1 MIDRLAKIQLSIFA
15 VITVITLS
23 VMAIFYLR
31 LPATFGIGTYG
42 VSADFVAGGGL
53 YKNANVTYRGV
64 AVGRVESVGLNP
76 NGVTA
81 HMRLNSG
88 TAIPSNVTATVR
100 SVSAIGEQYIDLVPP
115 ENPSSTKLRNGFRIQ
130 RQNTRIGQDVADL
143 LRQAETLLGSL
154 GDTRLR
160 ELLHEAFIATN
171 GAGPELARLIESAR
185 LLVDEANANYPQVS
199 QLIDQAG
206 PFLQAQIR
214 AGGDIKSLADGL
226 ARFTWQLRAADP
238 RLRDTLADAPDAI
251 DEANTAFSGIR
262 PSFPALAA
270 SLANL
275 GRVGVIYHKSIEQL
289 LVVFPAL
296 FAAIITSAGGVP
308 QDEGAKLDFK
318 IDLHDPPPCMTGF
331 LPPPL
336 VRSPADESVR
346 EIPRDMYC
354 KTAQNDPSTV
364 RGARNYP
371 CQEFPGK
378 RAPTVQLCRDP
389 RGYVPVGTNPW
400 RGPPIPYG
408 TEVTDGR
415 NILPPN
421 KFPYIPPGADPDP
434 GVPIVG
440 PGRRHWYLRARDDG
454 RIQRRE
460 LGGSHARSEAAV
472 VAADTGVAGGQQST
486 TRRARRKASRPAGP
500 AEGESSR
507 PAQGAA
513 TVRAA
518 ARTESKPAKAAK
530 PALRPVK
537 PPPRRPAHRV
547 LVGWLSLA
555 AGLLAIAALAWGVT
569 ALVMQNRDADARQAR
584 NQRFVDAATQT
595 VVNMFSYT
603 PDTIDESVNRFVNG
617 TSGPLRGMLNAN
629 NNVDNLKG
637 LFRATNA
644 TSEAVVNG
652 AALEGIDEISDN
664 ASVLVSVRVT
674 VADIDGVNKPSMPY
688 RLRVIVHE
696 DENGRMTGY
705 DLKYPDGGN

>member
-440 PGRRHWYLRARDDG
+440 PPPPG
-454 RIQRRE
+454 Q
-460 LGGSHARSEAAV
+460 
-472 VAADTGVAGGQQST
+472 VAGPGPAPHQPGQPAPPPNDNGPPPPFTSWMPPGYPPEPPQVPYPAT
-486 TRRARRKASRPAGP
+486 IPPPPPPEGTGPPPGPAPGPQPQASGPAYTIYDQLSGAFADPAG
-500 AEGESSR
+500 
-507 PAQGAA
+507 
-513 TVRAA
+513 
-518 ARTESKPAKAAK
+518 
-530 PALRPVK
+530 
-537 PPPRRPAHRV
+537 
-547 LVGWLSLA
+547 
-555 AGLLAIAALAWGVT
+555 
-569 ALVMQNRDADARQAR
+569 
-584 NQRFVDAATQT
+584 
-595 VVNMFSYT
+595 
-603 PDTIDESVNRFVNG
+603 G
-617 TSGPLRGMLNAN
+617 T
-629 NNVDNLKG
+629 
-637 LFRATNA
+637 
-644 TSEAVVNG
+644 
-652 AALEGIDEISDN
+652 GIF
-664 ASVLVSVRVT
+664 AP
-674 VADIDGVNKPSMPY
+674 G
-688 RLRVIVHE
+688 
-696 DENGRMTGY
+696 MTGASSAENWV
-705 DLKYPDGGN
+705 DLMRDPRQL

>member
-130 RQNTRIGQDVADL
+130 RRQNTRIGQDVADL

-440 PGRRHWYLRARDDG
+440 PPPPG
-454 RIQRRE
+454 Q
-460 LGGSHARSEAAV
+460 
-472 VAADTGVAGGQQST
+472 VAGPGPAPHQPAQPAPPPNDNGPPPPFTSWMPPGYPPEPPQVPYPAT
-486 TRRARRKASRPAGP
+486 IPPPPPPEGTGPPPGPAPGPQPQASGPAYTIYDQLSGAFADPAG
-500 AEGESSR
+500 
-507 PAQGAA
+507 
-513 TVRAA
+513 
-518 ARTESKPAKAAK
+518 
-530 PALRPVK
+530 
-537 PPPRRPAHRV
+537 
-547 LVGWLSLA
+547 
-555 AGLLAIAALAWGVT
+555 
-569 ALVMQNRDADARQAR
+569 
-584 NQRFVDAATQT
+584 
-595 VVNMFSYT
+595 
-603 PDTIDESVNRFVNG
+603 G
-617 TSGPLRGMLNAN
+617 T
-629 NNVDNLKG
+629 
-637 LFRATNA
+637 
-644 TSEAVVNG
+644 
-652 AALEGIDEISDN
+652 GIF
-664 ASVLVSVRVT
+664 AP
-674 VADIDGVNKPSMPY
+674 G
-688 RLRVIVHE
+688 
-696 DENGRMTGY
+696 MTGASSAENWV
-705 DLKYPDGGN
+705 DLMRDPRQL

>member
-115 ENPSSTKLRNGFRIQ
+115 EDPSSTKLRNGFRIQ

-440 PGRRHWYLRARDDG
+440 PPPPG
-454 RIQRRE
+454 Q
-460 LGGSHARSEAAV
+460 
-472 VAADTGVAGGQQST
+472 VAGPGPAPHQPAQPAPPPNDNGPPPPFTSWMPPGYPPEPPQVPYPAT
-486 TRRARRKASRPAGP
+486 IPPPPPPEGTGPPPGPAPGPQPQASGPAYTIYDQLSGAFADPAG
-500 AEGESSR
+500 
-507 PAQGAA
+507 
-513 TVRAA
+513 
-518 ARTESKPAKAAK
+518 
-530 PALRPVK
+530 
-537 PPPRRPAHRV
+537 
-547 LVGWLSLA
+547 
-555 AGLLAIAALAWGVT
+555 
-569 ALVMQNRDADARQAR
+569 
-584 NQRFVDAATQT
+584 
-595 VVNMFSYT
+595 
-603 PDTIDESVNRFVNG
+603 G
-617 TSGPLRGMLNAN
+617 T
-629 NNVDNLKG
+629 
-637 LFRATNA
+637 
-644 TSEAVVNG
+644 
-652 AALEGIDEISDN
+652 GIF
-664 ASVLVSVRVT
+664 AP
-674 VADIDGVNKPSMPY
+674 G
-688 RLRVIVHE
+688 
-696 DENGRMTGY
+696 MTGASSAENWV
-705 DLKYPDGGN
+705 DLMRDPRQL

>member
-408 TEVTDGR
+408 TEVADGR

-440 PGRRHWYLRARDDG
+440 PPPPG
-454 RIQRRE
+454 Q
-460 LGGSHARSEAAV
+460 
-472 VAADTGVAGGQQST
+472 VAGPGPAPHQPAQPAPPPNDNGPPPPFTSWMPPGYPPEPPQVPYPAT
-486 TRRARRKASRPAGP
+486 IPPPPPPEGTGPPPGPAPGPQPQASGPAYTIYDQLSGAFADPAG
-500 AEGESSR
+500 
-507 PAQGAA
+507 
-513 TVRAA
+513 
-518 ARTESKPAKAAK
+518 
-530 PALRPVK
+530 
-537 PPPRRPAHRV
+537 
-547 LVGWLSLA
+547 
-555 AGLLAIAALAWGVT
+555 
-569 ALVMQNRDADARQAR
+569 
-584 NQRFVDAATQT
+584 
-595 VVNMFSYT
+595 
-603 PDTIDESVNRFVNG
+603 G
-617 TSGPLRGMLNAN
+617 T
-629 NNVDNLKG
+629 
-637 LFRATNA
+637 
-644 TSEAVVNG
+644 
-652 AALEGIDEISDN
+652 GIF
-664 ASVLVSVRVT
+664 AP
-674 VADIDGVNKPSMPY
+674 G
-688 RLRVIVHE
+688 
-696 DENGRMTGY
+696 MTGASSAENWV
-705 DLKYPDGGN
+705 DLMRDPRQL

>member
-31 LPATFGIGTYG
+31 LPATFGVGTYG

-440 PGRRHWYLRARDDG
+440 PPPPG
-454 RIQRRE
+454 Q
-460 LGGSHARSEAAV
+460 
-472 VAADTGVAGGQQST
+472 VAGPGPAPHQPAQPAPPPNDNGPPPPFTSWMPPGYPPEPPQVPYPAT
-486 TRRARRKASRPAGP
+486 IPPPPPPEGTGPPPGPAPGPQPQASGPAYTIYDQLSGAFADPAG
-500 AEGESSR
+500 
-507 PAQGAA
+507 
-513 TVRAA
+513 
-518 ARTESKPAKAAK
+518 
-530 PALRPVK
+530 
-537 PPPRRPAHRV
+537 
-547 LVGWLSLA
+547 
-555 AGLLAIAALAWGVT
+555 
-569 ALVMQNRDADARQAR
+569 
-584 NQRFVDAATQT
+584 
-595 VVNMFSYT
+595 
-603 PDTIDESVNRFVNG
+603 G
-617 TSGPLRGMLNAN
+617 T
-629 NNVDNLKG
+629 
-637 LFRATNA
+637 
-644 TSEAVVNG
+644 
-652 AALEGIDEISDN
+652 GIF
-664 ASVLVSVRVT
+664 AP
-674 VADIDGVNKPSMPY
+674 G
-688 RLRVIVHE
+688 
-696 DENGRMTGY
+696 MTGASSAENWV
-705 DLKYPDGGN
+705 DLMRDPRQL

>member
-440 PGRRHWYLRARDDG
+440 PPPPG
-454 RIQRRE
+454 Q
-460 LGGSHARSEAAV
+460 
-472 VAADTGVAGGQQST
+472 VAGPGPAPHQPAQPAPPPNDNGPPPPST
-486 TRRARRKASRPAGP
+486 SWMPPGYPPEPPQVPYPATIPPPPPPEGTGPPPGPAPGPQPQASGPAYTIYDQLSGAFADPAG
-500 AEGESSR
+500 
-507 PAQGAA
+507 
-513 TVRAA
+513 
-518 ARTESKPAKAAK
+518 
-530 PALRPVK
+530 
-537 PPPRRPAHRV
+537 
-547 LVGWLSLA
+547 
-555 AGLLAIAALAWGVT
+555 
-569 ALVMQNRDADARQAR
+569 
-584 NQRFVDAATQT
+584 
-595 VVNMFSYT
+595 
-603 PDTIDESVNRFVNG
+603 G
-617 TSGPLRGMLNAN
+617 T
-629 NNVDNLKG
+629 
-637 LFRATNA
+637 
-644 TSEAVVNG
+644 
-652 AALEGIDEISDN
+652 GIF
-664 ASVLVSVRVT
+664 AP
-674 VADIDGVNKPSMPY
+674 G
-688 RLRVIVHE
+688 
-696 DENGRMTGY
+696 MTGASSAENWV
-705 DLKYPDGGN
+705 DLMRDPRQL

>member
-400 RGPPIPYG
+400 RGPRIPYG

-440 PGRRHWYLRARDDG
+440 PPPPG
-454 RIQRRE
+454 Q
-460 LGGSHARSEAAV
+460 
-472 VAADTGVAGGQQST
+472 VAGPGPAPHQPAQPAPPPNDNGPPPPFTSWMPPGYPPEPPQVPYPAT
-486 TRRARRKASRPAGP
+486 IPPPPPPEGTGPPPGPAPGPQPQASGPAYTIYDQLSGAFADPAG
-500 AEGESSR
+500 
-507 PAQGAA
+507 
-513 TVRAA
+513 
-518 ARTESKPAKAAK
+518 
-530 PALRPVK
+530 
-537 PPPRRPAHRV
+537 
-547 LVGWLSLA
+547 
-555 AGLLAIAALAWGVT
+555 
-569 ALVMQNRDADARQAR
+569 
-584 NQRFVDAATQT
+584 
-595 VVNMFSYT
+595 
-603 PDTIDESVNRFVNG
+603 G
-617 TSGPLRGMLNAN
+617 T
-629 NNVDNLKG
+629 
-637 LFRATNA
+637 
-644 TSEAVVNG
+644 
-652 AALEGIDEISDN
+652 GIF
-664 ASVLVSVRVT
+664 AP
-674 VADIDGVNKPSMPY
+674 G
-688 RLRVIVHE
+688 
-696 DENGRMTGY
+696 MTGASSAENWV
-705 DLKYPDGGN
+705 DLMRDPRQL

>member
-440 PGRRHWYLRARDDG
+440 PPPPC
-454 RIQRRE
+454 Q
-460 LGGSHARSEAAV
+460 
-472 VAADTGVAGGQQST
+472 VAGPGPAPHQPAQPAPPPNDNGPPPPFTSWMPPGYPPEPPQVPYPAT
-486 TRRARRKASRPAGP
+486 IPPPPPPEGTGPPPGPAPGPQPQASGPAYTIYDQLSGAFADPAG
-500 AEGESSR
+500 
-507 PAQGAA
+507 
-513 TVRAA
+513 
-518 ARTESKPAKAAK
+518 
-530 PALRPVK
+530 
-537 PPPRRPAHRV
+537 
-547 LVGWLSLA
+547 
-555 AGLLAIAALAWGVT
+555 
-569 ALVMQNRDADARQAR
+569 
-584 NQRFVDAATQT
+584 
-595 VVNMFSYT
+595 
-603 PDTIDESVNRFVNG
+603 G
-617 TSGPLRGMLNAN
+617 T
-629 NNVDNLKG
+629 
-637 LFRATNA
+637 
-644 TSEAVVNG
+644 
-652 AALEGIDEISDN
+652 GIF
-664 ASVLVSVRVT
+664 AP
-674 VADIDGVNKPSMPY
+674 G
-688 RLRVIVHE
+688 
-696 DENGRMTGY
+696 MTGASSAENWV
-705 DLKYPDGGN
+705 DLMRDPRQL

>member
-270 SLANL
+270 RLANL

-440 PGRRHWYLRARDDG
+440 PPPPG
-454 RIQRRE
+454 Q
-460 LGGSHARSEAAV
+460 
-472 VAADTGVAGGQQST
+472 VAGPGPAPHQPAQPAPPPNDNGPPPPFTSWMPPGYPPEPPQVPYPAT
-486 TRRARRKASRPAGP
+486 IPPPPPPEGTGPPPGPAPGPQPQASGPAYTIYDQLSGAFADPAG
-500 AEGESSR
+500 
-507 PAQGAA
+507 
-513 TVRAA
+513 
-518 ARTESKPAKAAK
+518 
-530 PALRPVK
+530 
-537 PPPRRPAHRV
+537 
-547 LVGWLSLA
+547 
-555 AGLLAIAALAWGVT
+555 
-569 ALVMQNRDADARQAR
+569 
-584 NQRFVDAATQT
+584 
-595 VVNMFSYT
+595 
-603 PDTIDESVNRFVNG
+603 G
-617 TSGPLRGMLNAN
+617 T
-629 NNVDNLKG
+629 
-637 LFRATNA
+637 
-644 TSEAVVNG
+644 
-652 AALEGIDEISDN
+652 GIF
-664 ASVLVSVRVT
+664 AP
-674 VADIDGVNKPSMPY
+674 G
-688 RLRVIVHE
+688 
-696 DENGRMTGY
+696 MTGASSAENWV
-705 DLKYPDGGN
+705 DLMRDPRQL

>member
-88 TAIPSNVTATVR
+88 TAIPSNVAATVR

-440 PGRRHWYLRARDDG
+440 PPPPG
-454 RIQRRE
+454 Q
-460 LGGSHARSEAAV
+460 
-472 VAADTGVAGGQQST
+472 VAGPGPAPHQPAQPAPPPNDNGPPPPFTSWMPPGYPPEPPQVPYPAT
-486 TRRARRKASRPAGP
+486 IPPPPPPEGTGPPPGPAPGPQPQASGPAYTIYDQLSGAFADPAG
-500 AEGESSR
+500 
-507 PAQGAA
+507 
-513 TVRAA
+513 
-518 ARTESKPAKAAK
+518 
-530 PALRPVK
+530 
-537 PPPRRPAHRV
+537 
-547 LVGWLSLA
+547 
-555 AGLLAIAALAWGVT
+555 
-569 ALVMQNRDADARQAR
+569 
-584 NQRFVDAATQT
+584 
-595 VVNMFSYT
+595 
-603 PDTIDESVNRFVNG
+603 G
-617 TSGPLRGMLNAN
+617 T
-629 NNVDNLKG
+629 
-637 LFRATNA
+637 
-644 TSEAVVNG
+644 
-652 AALEGIDEISDN
+652 GIF
-664 ASVLVSVRVT
+664 AP
-674 VADIDGVNKPSMPY
+674 G
-688 RLRVIVHE
+688 
-696 DENGRMTGY
+696 MTGASSAENWV
-705 DLKYPDGGN
+705 DLMRDPRQL

>member
-440 PGRRHWYLRARDDG
+440 PPPPG
-454 RIQRRE
+454 Q
-460 LGGSHARSEAAV
+460 
-472 VAADTGVAGGQQST
+472 VAGPGPAPHQPAQPAPPPNDNGPPPPFTSWMPPGYPPEPPQVPYPAT
-486 TRRARRKASRPAGP
+486 IPPPPPPEGTGPPPGPAPGPQPQANGPAYTIYDQLSGAFADPAG
-500 AEGESSR
+500 
-507 PAQGAA
+507 
-513 TVRAA
+513 
-518 ARTESKPAKAAK
+518 
-530 PALRPVK
+530 
-537 PPPRRPAHRV
+537 
-547 LVGWLSLA
+547 
-555 AGLLAIAALAWGVT
+555 
-569 ALVMQNRDADARQAR
+569 
-584 NQRFVDAATQT
+584 
-595 VVNMFSYT
+595 
-603 PDTIDESVNRFVNG
+603 G
-617 TSGPLRGMLNAN
+617 T
-629 NNVDNLKG
+629 
-637 LFRATNA
+637 
-644 TSEAVVNG
+644 
-652 AALEGIDEISDN
+652 GIF
-664 ASVLVSVRVT
+664 AP
-674 VADIDGVNKPSMPY
+674 G
-688 RLRVIVHE
+688 
-696 DENGRMTGY
+696 MTGASSAENWV
-705 DLKYPDGGN
+705 DLMRDPRQL

>member
-421 KFPYIPPGADPDP
+421 KFPYIPPDADPDP

-440 PGRRHWYLRARDDG
+440 PPPPG
-454 RIQRRE
+454 Q
-460 LGGSHARSEAAV
+460 
-472 VAADTGVAGGQQST
+472 VAGPGPAPHQPAQPAPPPNDNGPPPPFTSWMPPGYPPEPPQVPYPAT
-486 TRRARRKASRPAGP
+486 IPPPPPPEGTGPPPGPAPGPQPQASGPAYTIYDQLSGAFADPAG
-500 AEGESSR
+500 
-507 PAQGAA
+507 
-513 TVRAA
+513 
-518 ARTESKPAKAAK
+518 
-530 PALRPVK
+530 
-537 PPPRRPAHRV
+537 
-547 LVGWLSLA
+547 
-555 AGLLAIAALAWGVT
+555 
-569 ALVMQNRDADARQAR
+569 
-584 NQRFVDAATQT
+584 
-595 VVNMFSYT
+595 
-603 PDTIDESVNRFVNG
+603 G
-617 TSGPLRGMLNAN
+617 T
-629 NNVDNLKG
+629 
-637 LFRATNA
+637 
-644 TSEAVVNG
+644 
-652 AALEGIDEISDN
+652 GIF
-664 ASVLVSVRVT
+664 AP
-674 VADIDGVNKPSMPY
+674 G
-688 RLRVIVHE
+688 
-696 DENGRMTGY
+696 MTGASSAENWV
-705 DLKYPDGGN
+705 DLMRDPRQL

>member
-81 HMRLNSG
+81 HMRLNTG

-440 PGRRHWYLRARDDG
+440 PPPPG
-454 RIQRRE
+454 Q
-460 LGGSHARSEAAV
+460 
-472 VAADTGVAGGQQST
+472 VAGPGPAPHQPAQPAPPPNDNGPPPPFTSWMPPGYPPEPPQVPYPAT
-486 TRRARRKASRPAGP
+486 IPPPPPPEGTGPPPGPAPGPQPQASGPAYTIYDQLSGAFADPAG
-500 AEGESSR
+500 
-507 PAQGAA
+507 
-513 TVRAA
+513 
-518 ARTESKPAKAAK
+518 
-530 PALRPVK
+530 
-537 PPPRRPAHRV
+537 
-547 LVGWLSLA
+547 
-555 AGLLAIAALAWGVT
+555 
-569 ALVMQNRDADARQAR
+569 
-584 NQRFVDAATQT
+584 
-595 VVNMFSYT
+595 
-603 PDTIDESVNRFVNG
+603 G
-617 TSGPLRGMLNAN
+617 T
-629 NNVDNLKG
+629 
-637 LFRATNA
+637 
-644 TSEAVVNG
+644 
-652 AALEGIDEISDN
+652 GIF
-664 ASVLVSVRVT
+664 AP
-674 VADIDGVNKPSMPY
+674 G
-688 RLRVIVHE
+688 
-696 DENGRMTGY
+696 MTGASSAENWV
-705 DLKYPDGGN
+705 DLMRDPRQL

>member
-171 GAGPELARLIESAR
+171 GAGPELARMIESAR

-440 PGRRHWYLRARDDG
+440 PPPPG
-454 RIQRRE
+454 Q
-460 LGGSHARSEAAV
+460 
-472 VAADTGVAGGQQST
+472 VAGPGPAPHQPAQPAPPPNDNGPPPPFTSWMPPGYPPEPPQVPYPAT
-486 TRRARRKASRPAGP
+486 IPPPPPPEGTGPPPGPAPGPQPQASGPAYTIYDQLSGAFADPAG
-500 AEGESSR
+500 
-507 PAQGAA
+507 
-513 TVRAA
+513 
-518 ARTESKPAKAAK
+518 
-530 PALRPVK
+530 
-537 PPPRRPAHRV
+537 
-547 LVGWLSLA
+547 
-555 AGLLAIAALAWGVT
+555 
-569 ALVMQNRDADARQAR
+569 
-584 NQRFVDAATQT
+584 
-595 VVNMFSYT
+595 
-603 PDTIDESVNRFVNG
+603 G
-617 TSGPLRGMLNAN
+617 T
-629 NNVDNLKG
+629 
-637 LFRATNA
+637 
-644 TSEAVVNG
+644 
-652 AALEGIDEISDN
+652 GIF
-664 ASVLVSVRVT
+664 AP
-674 VADIDGVNKPSMPY
+674 G
-688 RLRVIVHE
+688 
-696 DENGRMTGY
+696 MTGASSAENWV
-705 DLKYPDGGN
+705 DLMRDPRQL

>member
-389 RGYVPVGTNPW
+389 RGYVPVGTNPR

-440 PGRRHWYLRARDDG
+440 PPPPG
-454 RIQRRE
+454 Q
-460 LGGSHARSEAAV
+460 
-472 VAADTGVAGGQQST
+472 VAGPGPAPHQPAQPAPPPNDNGPPPPFTSWMPPGYPPEPPQVPYPAT
-486 TRRARRKASRPAGP
+486 IPPPPPPEGTGPPPGPAPGPQPQASGPAYTIYDQLSGAFADPAG
-500 AEGESSR
+500 
-507 PAQGAA
+507 
-513 TVRAA
+513 
-518 ARTESKPAKAAK
+518 
-530 PALRPVK
+530 
-537 PPPRRPAHRV
+537 
-547 LVGWLSLA
+547 
-555 AGLLAIAALAWGVT
+555 
-569 ALVMQNRDADARQAR
+569 
-584 NQRFVDAATQT
+584 
-595 VVNMFSYT
+595 
-603 PDTIDESVNRFVNG
+603 G
-617 TSGPLRGMLNAN
+617 T
-629 NNVDNLKG
+629 
-637 LFRATNA
+637 
-644 TSEAVVNG
+644 
-652 AALEGIDEISDN
+652 GIF
-664 ASVLVSVRVT
+664 AP
-674 VADIDGVNKPSMPY
+674 G
-688 RLRVIVHE
+688 
-696 DENGRMTGY
+696 MTGASSAENWV
-705 DLKYPDGGN
+705 DLMRDPRQL

>member
-389 RGYVPVGTNPW
+389 RGYVPVGTNRW

-440 PGRRHWYLRARDDG
+440 PPPPG
-454 RIQRRE
+454 Q
-460 LGGSHARSEAAV
+460 
-472 VAADTGVAGGQQST
+472 VAGPGPAPHQPAQPAPPPNDNGPPPPFTSWMPPGYPPEPPQVPYPAT
-486 TRRARRKASRPAGP
+486 IPPPPPPEGTGPPPGPAPGPQPQASGPAYTIYDQLSGAFADPAG
-500 AEGESSR
+500 
-507 PAQGAA
+507 
-513 TVRAA
+513 
-518 ARTESKPAKAAK
+518 
-530 PALRPVK
+530 
-537 PPPRRPAHRV
+537 
-547 LVGWLSLA
+547 
-555 AGLLAIAALAWGVT
+555 
-569 ALVMQNRDADARQAR
+569 
-584 NQRFVDAATQT
+584 
-595 VVNMFSYT
+595 
-603 PDTIDESVNRFVNG
+603 G
-617 TSGPLRGMLNAN
+617 T
-629 NNVDNLKG
+629 
-637 LFRATNA
+637 
-644 TSEAVVNG
+644 
-652 AALEGIDEISDN
+652 GIF
-664 ASVLVSVRVT
+664 AP
-674 VADIDGVNKPSMPY
+674 G
-688 RLRVIVHE
+688 
-696 DENGRMTGY
+696 MTGASSAENWV
-705 DLKYPDGGN
+705 DLMRDPRQL

>member
-415 NILPPN
+415 NILPPS

-440 PGRRHWYLRARDDG
+440 PPPPG
-454 RIQRRE
+454 Q
-460 LGGSHARSEAAV
+460 
-472 VAADTGVAGGQQST
+472 VAGPGPAPHQPAQPAPPPNDNGPPPPFTSWMPPGYPPEPPQVPYPAT
-486 TRRARRKASRPAGP
+486 IPPPPPPEGTGPPPGPAPGPQPQASGPAYTIYDQLSGAFADPAG
-500 AEGESSR
+500 
-507 PAQGAA
+507 
-513 TVRAA
+513 
-518 ARTESKPAKAAK
+518 
-530 PALRPVK
+530 
-537 PPPRRPAHRV
+537 
-547 LVGWLSLA
+547 
-555 AGLLAIAALAWGVT
+555 
-569 ALVMQNRDADARQAR
+569 
-584 NQRFVDAATQT
+584 
-595 VVNMFSYT
+595 
-603 PDTIDESVNRFVNG
+603 G
-617 TSGPLRGMLNAN
+617 T
-629 NNVDNLKG
+629 
-637 LFRATNA
+637 
-644 TSEAVVNG
+644 
-652 AALEGIDEISDN
+652 GIF
-664 ASVLVSVRVT
+664 AP
-674 VADIDGVNKPSMPY
+674 G
-688 RLRVIVHE
+688 
-696 DENGRMTGY
+696 MTGASSAENWV
-705 DLKYPDGGN
+705 DLMRDPRQL

>member
-214 AGGDIKSLADGL
+214 TGGDIKSLADGL

-440 PGRRHWYLRARDDG
+440 PPPPG
-454 RIQRRE
+454 Q
-460 LGGSHARSEAAV
+460 
-472 VAADTGVAGGQQST
+472 VAGPGPAPHQPAQPAPPPNDNGPPPPFTSWMPPGYPPEPPQVPYPAT
-486 TRRARRKASRPAGP
+486 IPPPPPPEGTGPPPGPAPGPQPQASGPAYTIYDQLSGAFADPAG
-500 AEGESSR
+500 
-507 PAQGAA
+507 
-513 TVRAA
+513 
-518 ARTESKPAKAAK
+518 
-530 PALRPVK
+530 
-537 PPPRRPAHRV
+537 
-547 LVGWLSLA
+547 
-555 AGLLAIAALAWGVT
+555 
-569 ALVMQNRDADARQAR
+569 
-584 NQRFVDAATQT
+584 
-595 VVNMFSYT
+595 
-603 PDTIDESVNRFVNG
+603 G
-617 TSGPLRGMLNAN
+617 T
-629 NNVDNLKG
+629 
-637 LFRATNA
+637 
-644 TSEAVVNG
+644 
-652 AALEGIDEISDN
+652 GIF
-664 ASVLVSVRVT
+664 AP
-674 VADIDGVNKPSMPY
+674 G
-688 RLRVIVHE
+688 
-696 DENGRMTGY
+696 MTGASSAENWV
-705 DLKYPDGGN
+705 DLMRDPRQL

>member
-238 RLRDTLADAPDAI
+238 RLRDTLAGAPDAI

-389 RGYVPVGTNPW
+389 RGYVPVGTSTW

-440 PGRRHWYLRARDDG
+440 PPPPG
-454 RIQRRE
+454 Q
-460 LGGSHARSEAAV
+460 
-472 VAADTGVAGGQQST
+472 VAGPGPAPHQPAQPAPPPNDNGPPPPFTSWMPPGYPPEPPQVPYPAT
-486 TRRARRKASRPAGP
+486 IPPPPPPEGTGPPPGPAPGPQPQASGPAYTIYDQLSGAFADPAG
-500 AEGESSR
+500 
-507 PAQGAA
+507 
-513 TVRAA
+513 
-518 ARTESKPAKAAK
+518 
-530 PALRPVK
+530 
-537 PPPRRPAHRV
+537 
-547 LVGWLSLA
+547 
-555 AGLLAIAALAWGVT
+555 
-569 ALVMQNRDADARQAR
+569 
-584 NQRFVDAATQT
+584 
-595 VVNMFSYT
+595 
-603 PDTIDESVNRFVNG
+603 G
-617 TSGPLRGMLNAN
+617 T
-629 NNVDNLKG
+629 
-637 LFRATNA
+637 
-644 TSEAVVNG
+644 
-652 AALEGIDEISDN
+652 GIF
-664 ASVLVSVRVT
+664 AP
-674 VADIDGVNKPSMPY
+674 G
-688 RLRVIVHE
+688 
-696 DENGRMTGY
+696 MTGASSAENWV
-705 DLKYPDGGN
+705 DLMRDPRQL

>member
-421 KFPYIPPGADPDP
+421 KFPYIPPGANPDP

-440 PGRRHWYLRARDDG
+440 PPPPG
-454 RIQRRE
+454 Q
-460 LGGSHARSEAAV
+460 
-472 VAADTGVAGGQQST
+472 VAGPGPAPHQPAQPAPPPNDNGPPPPFTSWMPPGYPPEPPQVPYPAT
-486 TRRARRKASRPAGP
+486 IPPPPPPEGTGPPPGPAPGPQPQASGPAYTIYDQLSGAFADPAG
-500 AEGESSR
+500 
-507 PAQGAA
+507 
-513 TVRAA
+513 
-518 ARTESKPAKAAK
+518 
-530 PALRPVK
+530 
-537 PPPRRPAHRV
+537 
-547 LVGWLSLA
+547 
-555 AGLLAIAALAWGVT
+555 
-569 ALVMQNRDADARQAR
+569 
-584 NQRFVDAATQT
+584 
-595 VVNMFSYT
+595 
-603 PDTIDESVNRFVNG
+603 G
-617 TSGPLRGMLNAN
+617 T
-629 NNVDNLKG
+629 
-637 LFRATNA
+637 
-644 TSEAVVNG
+644 
-652 AALEGIDEISDN
+652 GIF
-664 ASVLVSVRVT
+664 AP
-674 VADIDGVNKPSMPY
+674 G
-688 RLRVIVHE
+688 
-696 DENGRMTGY
+696 MTGASSAENWV
-705 DLKYPDGGN
+705 DLMRDPRQL

>member
-346 EIPRDMYC
+346 EIARDMYC

-440 PGRRHWYLRARDDG
+440 PPPPG
-454 RIQRRE
+454 Q
-460 LGGSHARSEAAV
+460 
-472 VAADTGVAGGQQST
+472 VAGPGPAPHQPAQPAPPPNDNGPPPPFTSWMPPGYPPEPPQVPYPAT
-486 TRRARRKASRPAGP
+486 IPPPPPPEGTGPPPGPAPGPQPQASGPAYTIYDQLSGAFADPAGGTGIFAP
-500 AEGESSR
+500 GMTDASSAENWVDLMR
-507 PAQGAA
+507 D
-513 TVRAA
+513 
-518 ARTESKPAKAAK
+518 
-530 PALRPVK
+530 
-537 PPPRRPAHRV
+537 PRQ
-547 LVGWLSLA
+547 L
-555 AGLLAIAALAWGVT
+555 
-569 ALVMQNRDADARQAR
+569 
-584 NQRFVDAATQT
+584 
-595 VVNMFSYT
+595 
-603 PDTIDESVNRFVNG
+603 
-617 TSGPLRGMLNAN
+617 
-629 NNVDNLKG
+629 
-637 LFRATNA
+637 
-644 TSEAVVNG
+644 
-652 AALEGIDEISDN
+652 
-664 ASVLVSVRVT
+664 
-674 VADIDGVNKPSMPY
+674 
-688 RLRVIVHE
+688 
-696 DENGRMTGY
+696 
-705 DLKYPDGGN
+705 

>member
-421 KFPYIPPGADPDP
+421 KFPYIPLGADPDP

-440 PGRRHWYLRARDDG
+440 PPPPG
-454 RIQRRE
+454 Q
-460 LGGSHARSEAAV
+460 
-472 VAADTGVAGGQQST
+472 VAGPGPAPHQPAQPAPPPNDNGPPPPFTSWMPPGYPPEPPQVPYPAT
-486 TRRARRKASRPAGP
+486 IPPPPPPEGTGPPPGPAPGPQPQASGPAYTIYDQLSGAFADPAG
-500 AEGESSR
+500 
-507 PAQGAA
+507 
-513 TVRAA
+513 
-518 ARTESKPAKAAK
+518 
-530 PALRPVK
+530 
-537 PPPRRPAHRV
+537 
-547 LVGWLSLA
+547 
-555 AGLLAIAALAWGVT
+555 
-569 ALVMQNRDADARQAR
+569 
-584 NQRFVDAATQT
+584 
-595 VVNMFSYT
+595 
-603 PDTIDESVNRFVNG
+603 G
-617 TSGPLRGMLNAN
+617 T
-629 NNVDNLKG
+629 
-637 LFRATNA
+637 
-644 TSEAVVNG
+644 
-652 AALEGIDEISDN
+652 GIF
-664 ASVLVSVRVT
+664 AP
-674 VADIDGVNKPSMPY
+674 G
-688 RLRVIVHE
+688 
-696 DENGRMTGY
+696 MTGASSAENWV
-705 DLKYPDGGN
+705 DLMRDPRQL

>member
-421 KFPYIPPGADPDP
+421 KFPYIAPGADPDP

-440 PGRRHWYLRARDDG
+440 PPPPG
-454 RIQRRE
+454 Q
-460 LGGSHARSEAAV
+460 
-472 VAADTGVAGGQQST
+472 VAGPGPAPHQPAQPAPPPNDNGPPPPFTSWMPPGYPPEPPQVPYPAT
-486 TRRARRKASRPAGP
+486 IPPPPPPEGTGPPPGPAPGPQPQASGPAYTIYDQLSGAFADPAG
-500 AEGESSR
+500 
-507 PAQGAA
+507 
-513 TVRAA
+513 
-518 ARTESKPAKAAK
+518 
-530 PALRPVK
+530 
-537 PPPRRPAHRV
+537 
-547 LVGWLSLA
+547 
-555 AGLLAIAALAWGVT
+555 
-569 ALVMQNRDADARQAR
+569 
-584 NQRFVDAATQT
+584 
-595 VVNMFSYT
+595 
-603 PDTIDESVNRFVNG
+603 G
-617 TSGPLRGMLNAN
+617 T
-629 NNVDNLKG
+629 
-637 LFRATNA
+637 
-644 TSEAVVNG
+644 
-652 AALEGIDEISDN
+652 GIF
-664 ASVLVSVRVT
+664 AP
-674 VADIDGVNKPSMPY
+674 G
-688 RLRVIVHE
+688 
-696 DENGRMTGY
+696 MTGASSAENWV
-705 DLKYPDGGN
+705 DLMRDPRQL

>member
-88 TAIPSNVTATVR
+88 TDIPSNVTATVR

-440 PGRRHWYLRARDDG
+440 PPPPG
-454 RIQRRE
+454 Q
-460 LGGSHARSEAAV
+460 
-472 VAADTGVAGGQQST
+472 VAGPGPAPHQPAQPAPPPNDNGPPPPFTSWMPPGYPPEPPQVPYPAT
-486 TRRARRKASRPAGP
+486 IPPPPPPEGTGPPPGPAPGPQPQASGPAYTIYDQLSGAFADPAG
-500 AEGESSR
+500 
-507 PAQGAA
+507 
-513 TVRAA
+513 
-518 ARTESKPAKAAK
+518 
-530 PALRPVK
+530 
-537 PPPRRPAHRV
+537 
-547 LVGWLSLA
+547 
-555 AGLLAIAALAWGVT
+555 
-569 ALVMQNRDADARQAR
+569 
-584 NQRFVDAATQT
+584 
-595 VVNMFSYT
+595 
-603 PDTIDESVNRFVNG
+603 G
-617 TSGPLRGMLNAN
+617 T
-629 NNVDNLKG
+629 
-637 LFRATNA
+637 
-644 TSEAVVNG
+644 
-652 AALEGIDEISDN
+652 GIF
-664 ASVLVSVRVT
+664 AP
-674 VADIDGVNKPSMPY
+674 G
-688 RLRVIVHE
+688 
-696 DENGRMTGY
+696 MTGASSAENWV
-705 DLKYPDGGN
+705 DLMRDPRQL

>member
-160 ELLHEAFIATN
+160 ELLDEAFIATN

-440 PGRRHWYLRARDDG
+440 PPPPG
-454 RIQRRE
+454 Q
-460 LGGSHARSEAAV
+460 
-472 VAADTGVAGGQQST
+472 VAGPGPAPHQPAQPAPPPNDNGPPPPFTSWMPPGYPPEPPQVPYPAT
-486 TRRARRKASRPAGP
+486 IPPPPPPEGTGPPPGPAPGPQPQASGPAYTIYDQLSGAFADPAG
-500 AEGESSR
+500 
-507 PAQGAA
+507 
-513 TVRAA
+513 
-518 ARTESKPAKAAK
+518 
-530 PALRPVK
+530 
-537 PPPRRPAHRV
+537 
-547 LVGWLSLA
+547 
-555 AGLLAIAALAWGVT
+555 
-569 ALVMQNRDADARQAR
+569 
-584 NQRFVDAATQT
+584 
-595 VVNMFSYT
+595 
-603 PDTIDESVNRFVNG
+603 G
-617 TSGPLRGMLNAN
+617 T
-629 NNVDNLKG
+629 
-637 LFRATNA
+637 
-644 TSEAVVNG
+644 
-652 AALEGIDEISDN
+652 GIF
-664 ASVLVSVRVT
+664 AP
-674 VADIDGVNKPSMPY
+674 G
-688 RLRVIVHE
+688 
-696 DENGRMTGY
+696 MTGASSAENWV
-705 DLKYPDGGN
+705 DLMRDPRQL